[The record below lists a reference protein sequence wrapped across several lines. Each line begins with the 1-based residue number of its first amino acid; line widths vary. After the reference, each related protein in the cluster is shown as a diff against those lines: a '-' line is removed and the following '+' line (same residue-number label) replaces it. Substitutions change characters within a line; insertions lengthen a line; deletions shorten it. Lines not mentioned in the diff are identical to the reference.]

1 LEEDHLR
8 QRSGV
13 YLGQARLSELSA
25 PIYASLVKAEGD
37 ESFTLICSRRD
48 GD

>member
-13 YLGQARLSELSA
+13 CLGQARLSELSA
-25 PIYASLVKAEGD
+25 PIYASLVKGD
-37 ESFTLICSRRD
+37 ESFTLICSRRN